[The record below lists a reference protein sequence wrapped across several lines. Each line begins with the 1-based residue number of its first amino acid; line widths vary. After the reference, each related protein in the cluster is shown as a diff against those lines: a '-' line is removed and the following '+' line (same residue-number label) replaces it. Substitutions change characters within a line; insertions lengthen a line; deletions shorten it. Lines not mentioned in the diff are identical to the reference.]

1 MGAYGNLGSPY
12 AKILKEV
19 QLYYQGQNDMRFNV
33 NVSVDFKKEYT
44 AYQSNPAAPQSRWD
58 TSPWDDT
65 PWAAEAAAV
74 KKRMLVRMSQG
85 TYFSFG
91 VSGALLDT
99 DAKIL
104 GYDVFFERSKN
115 LA

>member
-1 MGAYGNLGSPY
+1 MNRRFRAIRKKDHRAEAPRPQSTAPSP
-12 AKILKEV
+12 
-19 QLYYQGQNDMRFNV
+19 GR
-33 NVSVDFKKEYT
+33 
-44 AYQSNPAAPQSRWD
+44 NPAAPQSRWD

-74 KKRMLVRMSQG
+74 KKRMIVRMSQG